1 MPCVTRCRAIARTK
15 HLRGAVGAELADV
28 RQQAHEHQDTSVCA
42 RASAVQRQ
50 RQSPLFASAQAGTWR
65 GSHGMM
71 KQNACI
77 RPACQSR
84 TAPHTCLPV
93 RCVRRAAP
101 STASAC
107 SSSSG
112 RAAVQAPLLRQ
123 EPLRVVAPSDRRCR
137 LGASSR
143 SRRSLRL
150 GVGCLSHRDSP
161 NEDPESKS
169 PRARMQTATAVGRVG
184 RGSTS
189 RLAID
194 RRIAR
199 RPSCDCEGL

>member
-1 MPCVTRCRAIARTK
+1 MPCVTRCRAIARTE

-123 EPLRVVAPSDRRCR
+123 EPLRVAPSDRRCR
-137 LGASSR
+137 RLGA
-143 SRRSLRL
+143 SRRSLPRALGAWRPGHGLSTGIRPIRPMTAADCDSGSSGTSTRQQAGSRL
-150 GVGCLSHRDSP
+150 LRLAGNRSP
-161 NEDPESKS
+161 NRKT
-169 PRARMQTATAVGRVG
+169 PR
-184 RGSTS
+184 
-189 RLAID
+189 
-194 RRIAR
+194 
-199 RPSCDCEGL
+199 P